1 MGNVPRTRTV
11 RIRAT
16 EQEKAGKPHTRTLY
30 SQSEMHQRN
39 GETDRGGPA
48 ILLEKE
54 RQESSF
60 SFLGVGDLGKQVQ
73 ASQETWRSALSTWSH
88 QDSIGL
94 GFWQNWQS
102 TCRTT
107 EGSLR

>member
-16 EQEKAGKPHTRTLY
+16 EQEMAGKPHTRTLC

-39 GETDRGGPA
+39 GKTDKGGPA

-54 RQESSF
+54 ALREFVGLWSGWLVVGFMLGGVLGRRSF
-60 SFLGVGDLGKQVQ
+60 G
-73 ASQETWRSALSTWSH
+73 
-88 QDSIGL
+88 GL
-94 GFWQNWQS
+94 
-102 TCRTT
+102 
-107 EGSLR
+107 